1 MTLMLDMPTL
11 VLNTGLSAVYAMVA
25 MIFVWRVHSS
35 ELAVRYW
42 SGAFLAMGAGAMLV
56 GLRSKLPDFWTIVI
70 GNLLIMTGYFGLH
83 VGTALFTRRPVFWRT
98 AIGITLACT
107 AALAY
112 WSLVKPDIRIRVAVF
127 SVAMVIACAMVVR
140 DLLRSSRGPQ
150 QLTYGALATIFVLAI
165 IATLVRATDVMIDP
179 DYTQLFSGGV
189 IQVLWFAASQAAV
202 FLSPFGFLLLTSQRL
217 QLRLDRLANE
227 DELTGVL
234 NRRAF
239 LARTLELLAELPR
252 GQSTTLLALDLDH
265 FKRLNDTHGHAAGD
279 AVLRNFA
286 RTVTM
291 QLRPDDLFA
300 RVGGEEFWILLPDT
314 DVTGATQLAERL
326 RGAVEAMRVSYGHEA
341 LQITV
346 SVGVCAVSQGD
357 ISQALTAADG
367 ALYVAKA
374 EGRNRVVAA

>member
-25 MIFVWRVHSS
+25 MLFVWRVHSS
-35 ELAVRYW
+35 ELAVRFW
-42 SGAFLAMGAGAMLV
+42 GGAFLALGAGAVLV
-56 GLRSKLPDFWTIVI
+56 GLRNKLPDFWTIVI
-70 GNLLIMTGYFGLH
+70 GNLLIMAGYFMLH
-83 VGTALFTRRPVFWRT
+83 VGTALFTRRPVFWRS
-98 AIGITLACT
+98 AIGITLASA

-112 WSLVKPDIRIRVAVF
+112 WSLVTPNIRIRVAVF
-127 SVAMVIACAMVVR
+127 SGAMVIACALIVR
-140 DLLRSSRGPQ
+140 DLLRASRGPQ
-150 QLTYGALATIFVLAI
+150 QLTYGAVATVFVISI
-165 IATLVRATDVMIDP
+165 IATLVRATDALIDP
-179 DYTQLFSGGV
+179 EYTQLFSGGV
-189 IQVLWFAASQAAV
+189 IQVLWFAASQAAI

-239 LARTLELLAELPR
+239 LARTLELLADLPR
-252 GQSTTLLALDLDH
+252 GQSTALLALDLDH

-326 RGAVEAMRVSYGHEA
+326 RAAVEAMEVSYGRDT
-341 LQITV
+341 LTITV
-346 SVGVCAVSQGD
+346 SIGVSAVSQGD
-357 ISQALTAADG
+357 VSQALTAADG
-367 ALYVAKA
+367 ALYAAK
-374 EGRNRVVAA
+374 EQGRNCVSVA